1 MELRF
6 DFVKFYEKKNS
17 IYCHIKTSNRALE
30 CKIVSKAISCL
41 YLWCLL
47 HKENHEGQDLNNL
60 I

>member
-30 CKIVSKAISCL
+30 CKIVSKAI
-41 YLWCLL
+41 LL
-47 HKENHEGQDLNNL
+47 FLSKVPLA
-60 I
+60 

>member
-30 CKIVSKAISCL
+30 CKIVSKAISL
-41 YLWCLL
+41 SLSMVPLA
-47 HKENHEGQDLNNL
+47 
-60 I
+60 